1 MGLNRRGGLS
11 HLISLLHSPI
21 TYVLC
26 WAVRK
31 KSKVPFSL
39 YHPAFGQTHI
49 EALSLTFGSGLKV
62 QGMFYPCHS
71 TSLLNL
77 SSSFM
82 VTSCPQITRL
92 LY

>member
-11 HLISLLHSPI
+11 HLMSLLHSLI
-21 TYVLC
+21 THVFC
-26 WAVRK
+26 
-31 KSKVPFSL
+31 KVPFPL
-39 YHPAFGQTHI
+39 YHSAFGQTHG

-77 SSSFM
+77 SSSFT

-92 LY
+92 VY